1 MNTIIQNGI
10 DSASLALTY
19 WGAEKENILNFNKNI
34 AISTEHE
41 LSLENCE
48 KAIAA
53 AQAQLDLQIE
63 IAKDL
68 AAKNQLIKSDYEK
81 YLAFLKK
88 TIKTLKEVYEAYPNP
103 VLKVTIQTLERI
115 VKVVE
120 AIINLIN

>member
-1 MNTIIQNGI
+1 MNEIIQKGI
-10 DSASLALTY
+10 DQASLDLIY
-19 WGAEKENILNFNKNI
+19 WGAEKEKLENFNANI

-53 AQAQLDLQIE
+53 AQAQLDTQIT

-68 AAKNQLIKSDYEK
+68 IAKNQLIKPDYEK

-88 TIKTLKEVYEAYPNP
+88 TIQTLKDVYEAYPNP
-103 VLKVTIQTLERI
+103 VLKVTIATLQRI
-115 VKVVE
+115 VAVVE
-120 AIINLIN
+120 AIINLFN